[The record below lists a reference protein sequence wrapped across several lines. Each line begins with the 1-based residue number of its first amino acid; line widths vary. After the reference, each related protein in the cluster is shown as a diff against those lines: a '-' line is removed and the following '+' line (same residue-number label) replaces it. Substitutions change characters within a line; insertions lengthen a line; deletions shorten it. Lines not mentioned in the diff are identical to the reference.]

1 MKVRTDFVTNS
12 SSSSFIIVP
21 KTDRTKE
28 VIEHC
33 TYAQQYRSFDEF
45 MKAYIDSEISW
56 YSVPSYVVENL
67 NKVMGVNFTEDQWSL
82 IGGMLMDTGSSEE
95 IAEIKQCF
103 EQNKE
108 IYYISHLDNNLAEF
122 SYFSSLYDD
131 ELLAEIE
138 H

>member
-21 KTDRTKE
+21 KTDRTKG
-28 VIEHC
+28 VIAH
-33 TYAQQYRSFDEF
+33 YADAEKYRSFDEF
-45 MKAYIDSEISW
+45 IKAYIDSEILW
-56 YSVPSYVVENL
+56 YGVPGYVAENL
-67 NKVMGVNFTEDQWSL
+67 NKVMGVNFTEDQWTL
-82 IGGMLMDTGSSEE
+82 IGSMLVDRGSSEE

-108 IYYISHLDNNLAEF
+108 LYYISHLDNNLAEF
-122 SYFSSLYDD
+122 SYFSSLHDD

>member
-33 TYAQQYRSFDEF
+33 AYAEKYRSFDEF
-45 MKAYIDSEISW
+45 MEAYINSELAW
-56 YSVPSYVVENL
+56 YSVPEYVVENL
-67 NKVMGVNFTEDQWSL
+67 NKLMGVNFTKDQWSL
-82 IGGMLMDTGSSEE
+82 VGSMLMDIGSSEE
-95 IAEIKQCF
+95 VAEIKQCF
-103 EQNKE
+103 EQNE
-108 IYYISHLDNNLAEF
+108 ELYYISHLDNNLAEF
-122 SYFSSLYDD
+122 SYFSSLHDD

>member
-21 KTDRTKE
+21 KTDGTKE

-33 TYAQQYRSFDEF
+33 AYAEKYRSFDKF
-45 MKAYIDSEISW
+45 IKAYIDSEISW
-56 YSVPSYVVENL
+56 CSIPDYVVKNL
-67 NKVMGVNFTEDQWSL
+67 NKVMGLNFTEDQWSL
-82 IGGMLMDTGSSEE
+82 IESMLADRGSSEE
-95 IAEIKQCF
+95 IAEIKQYL
-103 EQNKE
+103 EQNNE

-122 SYFSSLYDD
+122 IYFSSLHDD